1 MIYPMYIDGE
11 WVTVE
16 GSNKDVVSPATGEV
30 IGTITPAGA
39 AEVECALKAADR
51 EKSMMEKLTVF
62 ERAEMCNRLAD
73 AIDHHREELANIIAM
88 EMGKPYEA
96 ALGECAGSALA
107 FRDAAEQIKW
117 MPSEIP
123 SVREKN
129 VHVYAYRKPVGVFAV
144 ITPFNFPI
152 CTAACYYLA
161 PGLAAGNTMVW
172 FPPISCSAIASVFMK
187 CVEEA
192 KIPNGVISMVI
203 GTSAEAKTI
212 AVKHPLTAGI
222 GFTGSTEAGNI
233 ICGNAKAKKIV
244 MELGGNGP
252 VVVLKDANLEA
263 AADAIMGGSFG
274 NSGQICTSTE
284 RVLVDESVADKLA
297 EIILS
302 KMDQYKVGNPM
313 EAGVNMGPVHTTA
326 TVDTV
331 LRHIDDAVKKGAK
344 VISKQSGMV
353 EGMPTRNYLYPTVID
368 HVAKDAL
375 VNIEETFGPLIALVR
390 FKEEEEIM
398 PLIEMS
404 PYGLAAAV
412 FTSDMKKGML
422 MAESMRFGYVNINSG
437 SNYWDWT
444 FPAGGAGGSQSGF
457 GRSGGKWSIQEM
469 SEERCVSVNLN
480 V

>member
-16 GSNKDVVSPATGEV
+16 GSSKDVVSPATGEV

-51 EKSMMEKLTVF
+51 EKSMMGKLTVF

-172 FPPISCSAIASVFMK
+172 KKQKFQ
-187 CVEEA
+187 
-192 KIPNGVISMVI
+192 MV
-203 GTSAEAKTI
+203 
-212 AVKHPLTAGI
+212 
-222 GFTGSTEAGNI
+222 
-233 ICGNAKAKKIV
+233 
-244 MELGGNGP
+244 
-252 VVVLKDANLEA
+252 
-263 AADAIMGGSFG
+263 
-274 NSGQICTSTE
+274 
-284 RVLVDESVADKLA
+284 
-297 EIILS
+297 
-302 KMDQYKVGNPM
+302 
-313 EAGVNMGPVHTTA
+313 
-326 TVDTV
+326 
-331 LRHIDDAVKKGAK
+331 
-344 VISKQSGMV
+344 
-353 EGMPTRNYLYPTVID
+353 
-368 HVAKDAL
+368 
-375 VNIEETFGPLIALVR
+375 
-390 FKEEEEIM
+390 
-398 PLIEMS
+398 
-404 PYGLAAAV
+404 
-412 FTSDMKKGML
+412 
-422 MAESMRFGYVNINSG
+422 
-437 SNYWDWT
+437 
-444 FPAGGAGGSQSGF
+444 
-457 GRSGGKWSIQEM
+457 
-469 SEERCVSVNLN
+469 
-480 V
+480 

>member
-16 GSNKDVVSPATGEV
+16 GSSKEVVSPATGEV
-30 IGTITPAGA
+30 LGTITPAGF
-39 AEVECALKAADR
+39 AEVDRALKAADR
-51 EKSMMEKLTVF
+51 EKANLEKMTAF
-62 ERAEMCNRLAD
+62 ERAELCNKLAD
-73 AIDHHREELANIIAM
+73 AIDNHKEELAHIIAL

-96 ALGECAGSALA
+96 ALGEAGGSALS

-117 MPSEIP
+117 MASEIP

-129 VHVYAYRKPVGVFAV
+129 VHVYAYRKPVGVFT
-144 ITPFNFPI
+144 IISPFNFPI
-152 CTAACYYLA
+152 CTACCYYLA

-192 KIPNGVISMVI
+192 GIPKGMISMVI
-203 GTSAEAKTI
+203 GTSAEAKTM

-222 GFTGSTEAGNI
+222 GFTGSTEAGNT
-233 ICGNAKAKKIV
+233 ICGNAKAKKTL

-284 RVLVDESVADKLA
+284 RVLVDDSVADELVK
-297 EIILS
+297 IILS
-302 KMDQYKVGNPM
+302 KMDNWKVGNPL
-313 EAGVNMGPVHTTA
+313 EAGVNMGPVHTMA
-326 TVDTV
+326 TVETM
-331 LRHIDDAVKKGAK
+331 LRHIDDAVAKGAK
-344 VISKQSGMV
+344 VVSEHSGIV
-353 EGMPTRNYLYPTVID
+353 EGMPTKNYLHPTVID
-368 HVAKDAL
+368 HVSSDAL
-375 VNIEETFGPLIALVR
+375 VNLEETFGPLIALVR
-390 FKEEEEIM
+390 FKEESEIM

-404 PYGLAAAV
+404 PYGLAAGL
-412 FTSDMKKGML
+412 FTQDLKKGML

-444 FPAGGAGGSQSGF
+444 FPAGGAGGSHSGS
-457 GRSGGKWSIQEM
+457 GRSGGKWSIMEM

>member
-16 GSNKDVVSPATGEV
+16 GSSRDVVSPATGEV
-30 IGTITPAGA
+30 IGTITPAGE
-39 AEVECALKAADR
+39 AEVVRALKAADR
-51 EKSMMEKLTVF
+51 EKEKLEKMTAF
-62 ERAEMCNRLAD
+62 ERAELCNRLAD
-73 AIDHHREELANIIAM
+73 AIDHHREELARIIAL

-96 ALGECAGSALA
+96 ALGEAGGSALS

-117 MPSEIP
+117 MASEIP

-152 CTAACYYLA
+152 CTACCYYLA

-192 KIPNGVISMVI
+192 GIPRGMISMVI

-222 GFTGSTEAGNI
+222 GFTGSTAAGNI
-233 ICGNAKAKKIV
+233 ICRNAEAKKTL

-252 VVVLKDANLEA
+252 VVVLKDADLEA

-284 RVLVDESVADKLA
+284 RVLVDDSVADKLV

-302 KMDQYKVGNPM
+302 KMDNWKVGDTMDPT
-313 EAGVNMGPVHTTA
+313 VNMGPVHTMD
-326 TVDTV
+326 TVETV
-331 LRHIDDAVKKGAK
+331 LRHTEDALAKGAK
-344 VISKQSGMV
+344 VVSDHSGIV
-353 EGMPTRNYLYPTVID
+353 EGMPTKNYLYPTVID
-368 HVAKDAL
+368 HVSRDAL
-375 VNIEETFGPLIALVR
+375 INIEETFGPVVALVR
-390 FKEEEEIM
+390 FTDESEIR

-404 PYGLAAAV
+404 PYGLAAGI
-412 FTSDMKKGML
+412 FTQDLKKGMR

-457 GRSGGKWSIQEM
+457 GRSGGKWSIMEM
-469 SEERCVSVNLN
+469 SEERTVTVNLN
-480 V
+480 I